1 MQLRKEIC
9 ISPDKV
15 YSDDLNKLP
24 SLQNYIQA
32 HTIIFMA
39 KSFVRQWCSFTNITT
54 TWEFPPLP
62 LGL

>member
-1 MQLRKEIC
+1 MVLKLTGGLTQHSEGSINEKKKS

-32 HTIIFMA
+32 HTIIFMV
-39 KSFVRQWCSFTNITT
+39 KSFWGNDAV
-54 TWEFPPLP
+54 
-62 LGL
+62 